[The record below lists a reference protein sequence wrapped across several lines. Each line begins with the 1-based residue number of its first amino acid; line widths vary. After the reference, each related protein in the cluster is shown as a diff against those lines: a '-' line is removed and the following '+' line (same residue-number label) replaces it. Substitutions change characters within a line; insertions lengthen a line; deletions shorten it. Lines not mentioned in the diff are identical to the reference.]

1 MNNWTVS
8 PANFAE
14 FKNSFWGG
22 ILEEFWGRKNR
33 AKTGHRARFCYQPE
47 KALTSSIHDS
57 PASVQSSDRGH
68 ASSGKVQL
76 NQCCSRATKSLHGIS
91 VRFHASTRPAQ
102 QTTDSHRLPA
112 FASIGNPDS
121 VFDNTDQ
128 PFLSV
133 VNLAIT
139 SFSSA
144 ILPRFSGAILPTGVY
159 P

>member
-1 MNNWTVS
+1 M
-8 PANFAE
+8 
-14 FKNSFWGG
+14 
-22 ILEEFWGRKNR
+22 
-33 AKTGHRARFCYQPE
+33 
-47 KALTSSIHDS
+47 
-57 PASVQSSDRGH
+57 
-68 ASSGKVQL
+68 
-76 NQCCSRATKSLHGIS
+76 S
-91 VRFHASTRPAQ
+91 VRFRGSNHPARQ
-102 QTTDSHRLPA
+102 ATDSHRLPA

-144 ILPRFSGAILPTGVY
+144 ILPRFSGAIILPTGVY

>member
-1 MNNWTVS
+1 M
-8 PANFAE
+8 
-14 FKNSFWGG
+14 
-22 ILEEFWGRKNR
+22 EEFWGRKNR

-47 KALTSSIHDS
+47 KALTSSTRGY
-57 PASVQSSDRGH
+57 PASVQSSDRAR

-76 NQCCSRATKSLHGIS
+76 NQYCSRATKSPRGMS
-91 VRFHASTRPAQ
+91 ARFHASTRPAQ

-121 VFDNTDQ
+121 VFDNTGQ

-133 VNLAIT
+133 VNVTIT
-139 SFSSA
+139 FFSSA
-144 ILPRFSGAILPTGVY
+144 ILPRFSGAIILPTGVY